1 MLLTD
6 TCGEALAETS
16 FLPEVDEWSDLN
28 LAGDELV
35 GEAGDPGVSLRSL
48 QCEIRL
54 DYKVSEVGLL
64 SIRRSNLH
72 GEEPLVDSP
81 DLLREFC
88 RESPVPI

>member
-1 MLLTD
+1 MILTD

-48 QCEIRL
+48 QNEIIM
-54 DYKVSEVGLL
+54 EIQ
-64 SIRRSNLH
+64 SISI
-72 GEEPLVDSP
+72 S
-81 DLLREFC
+81 
-88 RESPVPI
+88 IATM

>member
-1 MLLTD
+1 MILTA

-16 FLPEVDEWSDLN
+16 FLPEVDEWRDLN
-28 LAGDELV
+28 LAGEELV

-48 QCEIRL
+48 KCEIIFFNWTTKYQKRP
-54 DYKVSEVGLL
+54 
-64 SIRRSNLH
+64 NLH

-88 RESPVPI
+88 RDSPVPI

>member
-1 MLLTD
+1 MGPS
-6 TCGEALAETS
+6 CGEALAETS

-48 QCEIRL
+48 
-54 DYKVSEVGLL
+54 
-64 SIRRSNLH
+64 H

>member
-1 MLLTD
+1 MILTA

-48 QCEIRL
+48 KCEIIRL
-54 DYKVSEVGLL
+54 DYKVSEGQTCTARNHSLTL
-64 SIRRSNLH
+64 
-72 GEEPLVDSP
+72 
-81 DLLREFC
+81 
-88 RESPVPI
+88 PIS

>member
-1 MLLTD
+1 MTN

-48 QCEIRL
+48 QCEIIRW
-54 DYKVSEVGLL
+54 DYKVSEVGLQ
-64 SIRRSNLH
+64 SIREAQTCTARNHSLT
-72 GEEPLVDSP
+72 L
-81 DLLREFC
+81 
-88 RESPVPI
+88 PIS

>member
-48 QCEIRL
+48 QCEIIL
-54 DYKVSEVGLL
+54 DY
-64 SIRRSNLH
+64 
-72 GEEPLVDSP
+72 
-81 DLLREFC
+81 
-88 RESPVPI
+88 

>member
-1 MLLTD
+1 MGPSWTKVKIVIHYLKEKFTQYDLSQVLLTD

-54 DYKVSEVGLL
+54 DYKVSELATMW
-64 SIRRSNLH
+64 N
-72 GEEPLVDSP
+72 
-81 DLLREFC
+81 
-88 RESPVPI
+88 